1 MSKTTIFTQA
11 NYLERVQS
19 LCKSKAKA
27 QAAQA
32 ETAQAAKAESESKRK
47 FADVMQAYCNTFI
60 ACNGN
65 ASDVVLGASL
75 ETLSQAVAFSVL
87 RKCIDT
93 SGDKMLFA
101 MRGELSSDIKA
112 KNYIIFADEN
122 AFKVYYNADGD
133 YKKETVDSDTKTRL
147 DELTAQTI
155 GDGYDLA
162 QVASL
167 YIWKYSKQLL
177 DYALYPQAVN
187 NESKCFLEVNFPER
201 RLKKKV
207 YIKSEKSINGFE
219 TVLTCAITESFKA
232 VRREIIAHK
241 NAVDNGSYL
250 YIDESI
256 VDGESGAV
264 ETIYRRF
271 HKYACITGALS
282 FDGESDY
289 LPRESKP
296 QNIATVD
303 RQIAVD
309 LDNIIQELNL
319 TARQMKVL
327 EKRLAGYGY
336 KAIATYLGVTHNAI
350 INTLKRIQKR
360 LLASGYKPPKAIII
374 DESAQAAPTYETA
387 AAAKAA
393 AENAAANAAKALA
406 YCKACTKERLAI
418 GFYELYKRFKETAA
432 QAAAAAIILSARES
446 VKSAKADAENVKA
459 AAERVQAAA
468 AKIDLKAAAAENAKA
483 QAAAKAAAQAKAAA
497 AKAQAKAAA
506 QAAAAAQAKAAKAAE
521 RVQAANFY
529 KKAAQAAAAQAKAA
543 ESAQA
548 AAAFNATAAE
558 YMLIYYRIAN

>member
-1 MSKTTIFTQA
+1 MSTTTIYTQA
-11 NYLERVQS
+11 DYQKRIKK
-19 LCKSKAKA
+19 LCESKAKA

-32 ETAQAAKAESESKRK
+32 ETAQAAKAESKRK
-47 FADVMQAYCNTFI
+47 FADVMQAYCNDFI

-65 ASDVVLGASL
+65 ESNVVLGASL
-75 ETLSQAVAFSVL
+75 ETLSQAIAFSVL
-87 RKCIDT
+87 RKCIDK

-101 MRGELSSDIKA
+101 MRGELSNDIKA
-112 KNYIIFADEN
+112 LNYIVFADEN

-133 YKKETVDSDTKTRL
+133 YKKETVDGDLKTRL

-177 DYALYPQAVN
+177 DYALFPQKVD

-207 YIKSEKSINGFE
+207 YIKSEKSVKGFE

-256 VDGESGAV
+256 IDGESGAV

-282 FDGESDY
+282 YDGASEY
-289 LPRESKP
+289 TPRESKP
-296 QNIATVD
+296 QQIATVD

-319 TARQMKVL
+319 TARQLKVL
-327 EKRLAGYGY
+327 NKRLAGYGY

-387 AAAKAA
+387 AAAQAAAQAA
-393 AENAAANAAKALA
+393 AENAAKALA
-406 YCKACTKERLAI
+406 YCKACKKERLAI
-418 GFYELYKRFKETAA
+418 GFYELHKQFKETAA
-432 QAAAAAIILSARES
+432 QAAAAAEILSARES
-446 VKSAKADAENVKA
+446 VKAAKAAAESVKA
-459 AAERVQAAA
+459 AAESVKAAA

-506 QAAAAAQAKAAKAAE
+506 AKAAAAKAKAAKAAE
-521 RVQAANFY
+521 NVQIANFY

-548 AAAFNATAAE
+548 AAAFNATAAD
-558 YMLIYYRIAN
+558 YMTIYYRIAN